1 MCGRFSVYAP
11 VSLSRHARE
20 LLDSLEIDLV
30 SEVHQREDQFNI
42 APTQRALV
50 LVAKEG
56 ECSMQML
63 RWGLVPGWA
72 KDSKIGASAI
82 NARAETLVTKPLF
95 RAAFKKRRCLIPA
108 SGYFEWKG
116 EKGAKQPYFIHDA
129 AHEMLMF
136 AGLWETWRGLDEVPL
151 QTFTIVT
158 GLPGA
163 VSGDIHDRQ
172 PVILPA
178 DFWEAWLF
186 GQPDEAEAMLGQL
199 PEARLA
205 YYPVSKVMGSP
216 RNSGPEVVEPI
227 GPAGVLL

>member
-50 LVAKEG
+50 LVTKEG

-72 KDSKIGASAI
+72 KDSKIGTSAI

-108 SGYFEWKG
+108 SGVFRMEGRK
-116 EKGAKQPYFIHDA
+116 
-129 AHEMLMF
+129 
-136 AGLWETWRGLDEVPL
+136 RGKTAV
-151 QTFTIVT
+151 FHSRCRSRNAYVR
-158 GLPGA
+158 GA
-163 VSGDIHDRQ
+163 VGDMAWAGRSASPDLYDSDWPSRCGFRRHPRPQ

-178 DFWEAWLF
+178 DFWEAWLI

-205 YYPVSKVMGSP
+205 YYPVSKAMGSP
-216 RNSGPEVVEPI
+216 KNSGPEVVEPI
-227 GPAGVLL
+227 GPEGVLL